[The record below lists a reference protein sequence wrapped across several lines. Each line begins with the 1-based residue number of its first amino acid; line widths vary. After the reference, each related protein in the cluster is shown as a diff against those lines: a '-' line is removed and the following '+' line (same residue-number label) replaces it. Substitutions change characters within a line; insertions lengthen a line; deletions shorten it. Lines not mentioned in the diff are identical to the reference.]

1 MKDQNDFT
9 TEINQSLNKFTQGL
23 KDTSK
28 FQRKGALE
36 KIKKQIE
43 TSFDSNDEPNV
54 IKFTPESV
62 KSVFKASLNV
72 LNDPI
77 EKCRELTCELISL
90 ILEKG
95 DWDTDMSSSL
105 IITLFQRL
113 GGLNVKESSE
123 EIRLQLYEIT
133 RRLLE
138 LKSDKQKNV
147 LEVHLQEFVSILIN
161 AIGDPFPEVKKTGCK
176 CTQLLANKLAGQ
188 NFHMQSESLVK
199 PILQNMTHQHSRVRK
214 DMVEC
219 LCDVVMHGN
228 NKSVDTCLPHLAQR
242 IFDGATIVR
251 TAVIKLCGTW
261 LLDLP
266 DRYSF
271 WHKLMPLLL
280 SGFSDETIEINELT
294 ESLWWDVGIKYEKEN
309 EEDLK
314 DKLDFLEKKCI
325 NYPPQFNDKRP
336 NVGCRELIRIN
347 ASKIVP
353 GILNDIG
360 DWVEATRIKSMK
372 LLYIMIWQCEVNTTQ
387 HLQTIIQTLFK
398 ASNENIKEIQQEIFN
413 CSKLVGHFTDAS
425 LSLKFAFKYVE
436 KMCPPNPGA
445 MIILD
450 GLILGSG
457 NSIEFPLIIEY
468 LELLNETS
476 LTVDS
481 LLQSKLITCCSNL
494 FPLSKFTVEVCDDL
508 KAEAD
513 YLLFKTVFTLSALCN
528 NNFKLI
534 KSLKEEN
541 SMDVEH
547 MFRLVKELKNNCDA
561 WNDNSLE
568 QIVFAKLIKD
578 YGLAQEIVKIV
589 IDIFKICLNPTKDAQ
604 LRTRFL
610 LLIPEIFHSSK
621 KEDGKS
627 CGFLETSIEVIINDM
642 IIPNIMWKAG
652 RSAGAVRMSA
662 IASLALLIQTN
673 TVKNIQV
680 KLATIENLI
689 KLLISVLDDENKSTR
704 LYICNI
710 YHIIL
715 KHFGPDLSKD
725 LLHKLYP
732 EFIKRLDDPVDD
744 IRFEILAVFSVYMRS
759 LNTANYDKILYQAH
773 LQMIYENVLL
783 YLDDS
788 NPQIQTKVF
797 ELLKDTSSLNT
808 ELLLQEIDRVK
819 SKHRSSK
826 YCDDLINH
834 CKSL

>member
-325 NYPPQFNDKRP
+325 NYPPQCKVFIYLF
-336 NVGCRELIRIN
+336 V
-347 ASKIVP
+347 
-353 GILNDIG
+353 LN
-360 DWVEATRIKSMK
+360 
-372 LLYIMIWQCEVNTTQ
+372 
-387 HLQTIIQTLFK
+387 F
-398 ASNENIKEIQQEIFN
+398 
-413 CSKLVGHFTDAS
+413 
-425 LSLKFAFKYVE
+425 
-436 KMCPPNPGA
+436 
-445 MIILD
+445 IIL
-450 GLILGSG
+450 
-457 NSIEFPLIIEY
+457 
-468 LELLNETS
+468 
-476 LTVDS
+476 
-481 LLQSKLITCCSNL
+481 
-494 FPLSKFTVEVCDDL
+494 
-508 KAEAD
+508 
-513 YLLFKTVFTLSALCN
+513 
-528 NNFKLI
+528 
-534 KSLKEEN
+534 
-541 SMDVEH
+541 
-547 MFRLVKELKNNCDA
+547 
-561 WNDNSLE
+561 
-568 QIVFAKLIKD
+568 
-578 YGLAQEIVKIV
+578 
-589 IDIFKICLNPTKDAQ
+589 
-604 LRTRFL
+604 
-610 LLIPEIFHSSK
+610 
-621 KEDGKS
+621 
-627 CGFLETSIEVIINDM
+627 
-642 IIPNIMWKAG
+642 
-652 RSAGAVRMSA
+652 
-662 IASLALLIQTN
+662 
-673 TVKNIQV
+673 
-680 KLATIENLI
+680 
-689 KLLISVLDDENKSTR
+689 
-704 LYICNI
+704 
-710 YHIIL
+710 IIL
-715 KHFGPDLSKD
+715 YF
-725 LLHKLYP
+725 
-732 EFIKRLDDPVDD
+732 
-744 IRFEILAVFSVYMRS
+744 
-759 LNTANYDKILYQAH
+759 Q
-773 LQMIYENVLL
+773 
-783 YLDDS
+783 
-788 NPQIQTKVF
+788 
-797 ELLKDTSSLNT
+797 
-808 ELLLQEIDRVK
+808 
-819 SKHRSSK
+819 
-826 YCDDLINH
+826 
-834 CKSL
+834 